1 LETQEN
7 DKMVSEEV
15 IANVI
20 KNRSDAVVSDDNMSV
35 REKLIRIDEISRMAK
50 DIKLWGE
57 VELIYNELG
66 EI

>member
-1 LETQEN
+1 METQEN

>member
-1 LETQEN
+1 
-7 DKMVSEEV
+7 MVSEEV

>member
-1 LETQEN
+1 METQEN

-35 REKLIRIDEISRMAK
+35 REKLIRIDEISRIAK